1 MPWSLNCV
9 SNPGY
14 VVYKT
19 DAEVTATEV
28 TTDVEVTATEVTTDV
43 EVTTK
48 TTTDVTT
55 NTEATTANATDAT
68 AVAIDVAEPG
78 SMLRMWRGE
87 GEGKG
92 WEGEKDR
99 GRGGRGGRRGE
110 GGKGGGGKVG
120 EDIGG
125 EERRGRRDLA
135 GNFAQ
140 IQCKSL
146 QSGALL
152 LFTTTA
158 PGPFNNTC
166 S

>member
-1 MPWSLNCV
+1 M
-9 SNPGY
+9 G
-14 VVYKT
+14 
-19 DAEVTATEV
+19 
-28 TTDVEVTATEVTTDV
+28 
-43 EVTTK
+43 
-48 TTTDVTT
+48 
-55 NTEATTANATDAT
+55 
-68 AVAIDVAEPG
+68 
-78 SMLRMWRGE
+78 RGE
-87 GEGKG
+87 SIGEGD
-92 WEGEKDR
+92 GE
-99 GRGGRGGRRGE
+99 GGRRGE
-110 GGKGGGGKVG
+110 GGRGGGGKVG

-140 IQCKSL
+140 IQCKSP